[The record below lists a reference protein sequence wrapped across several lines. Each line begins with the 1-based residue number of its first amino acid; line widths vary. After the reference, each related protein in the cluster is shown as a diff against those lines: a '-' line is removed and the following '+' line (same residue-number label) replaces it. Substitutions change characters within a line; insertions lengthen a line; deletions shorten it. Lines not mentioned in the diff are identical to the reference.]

1 MIRVGIIEDNEKYRK
16 ALELLLSNNPKITI
30 IFSIVDCNDLEKSIS
45 SCPDVIIMDIDLPG
59 ISGIDGVRIM
69 KERCSDVNIFMLTM
83 FEDEEFIFESIKAG
97 AIGYLLKKDPPK
109 RILDAVEKIHN
120 GEPIISGKIARRM
133 LQYFSSPSISAQLA
147 EYSLSRRELEVLELL
162 MKGLTYKEI
171 SEQCFISLDTVFSH
185 IKNIY
190 KKLNVR
196 NKAEIILRFHK

>member
-1 MIRVGIIEDNEKYRK
+1 MIKVGIIEDNEKYRK
-16 ALELLLSNNPKITI
+16 ALELLLSNNHELKIV
-30 IFSIVDCNDLEKSIS
+30 FSIVDCNDLAVMAVP
-45 SCPDVIIMDIDLPG
+45 CPDVVIMDIDLPG
-59 ISGIDGVRIM
+59 LSGIDGVRIM
-69 KERCSDVNIFMLTM
+69 KERCPEVNIFMLTM

-109 RILDAVEKIHN
+109 RILEAVEKIHN

-133 LQYFSSPSISAQLA
+133 LQYFSSPETAQLQ
-147 EYSLSRRELEVLELL
+147 EYSLSRRESEVLQLL

-171 SEQCFISLDTVFSH
+171 SEQCFISMDTVFSH